1 MRLESKDPKTN
12 NTDNNGKDVQ
22 RSWCDTYVDLGKA
35 HAEIW
40 RTGNRAMPPKADS
53 NLRSFVRRNEAVI

>member
-35 HAEIW
+35 HAEILE
-40 RTGNRAMPPKADS
+40 NRQQGHATQGRLESAI
-53 NLRSFVRRNEAVI
+53 VRAEK